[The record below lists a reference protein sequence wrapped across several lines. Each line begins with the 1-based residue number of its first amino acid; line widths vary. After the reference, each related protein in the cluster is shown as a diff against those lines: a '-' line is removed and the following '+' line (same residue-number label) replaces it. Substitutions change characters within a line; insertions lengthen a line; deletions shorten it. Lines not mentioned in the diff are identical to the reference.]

1 MPAFGLGALV
11 LPVVQLL
18 VSTFVYSE
26 VKTYGSRSPVLAGAA
41 VFVLGI
47 GLVLVLGAVV
57 EPLAVELLVVLAYS
71 IGLGTGSRRSS
82 SV

>member
-26 VKTYGSRSPVLAGAA
+26 AKTYGSRSPVLAGAA

-71 IGLGTGSRRSS
+71 IGLRTGSRRSS